1 MLTKKELI
9 DKINGI
15 EWEDIEI
22 KKAEYAVP
30 KNSWDTVSAFANTMG
45 GYLIFGISQIND
57 KFKITGVSNP
67 EKVHSDFITTLRSE
81 KFNIAL
87 SAKCDKKVFQEGTV
101 LIYYIPEM
109 PRQVKPIYYDDNI
122 RNTFI
127 RYGGTDQ
134 RAKDKEI
141 EKFLREASESSSD
154 SMVFEEATIEDLR
167 QDSINYFLNLYKNY
181 SQDKNNLSFNGE
193 ELLIRKGFLK
203 KSKDSSLKITAAAI
217 LLFGTDNALVNYF
230 PFYKIDY
237 FEIPGTNWGGIEERR
252 WEHRIR
258 SESNLFE
265 TYQMII
271 PRLRIRIPIP
281 FMLKKDSVTRDDN
294 PPSIIAIREAFINLL
309 SHADYFDRKGSSIK
323 VYDDRI
329 EFFNGGSLLFD
340 EKLVEEG
347 DISEPRNPLII
358 NAFRMVHLAEDA
370 GSGFYKIFSNWKEAG
385 FSKPL
390 ITSNRRENYFRI
402 NFLFQPISEK
412 ASKKHQFS
420 TKLAPSWHQVS
431 TKLALSWDQVQKILE
446 KCEKPKFLTEIM
458 ESMEWKDRTKFRK
471 KFIHPLLSEKLI
483 KMTIPDKPQS
493 PNQQYVTTEKG
504 LKLLKEMTE

>member
-22 KKAEYAVP
+22 KKAEHAVP
-30 KNSWDTVSAFANTMG
+30 RNCWDTVSAFANTMG
-45 GYLIFGISQIND
+45 GYLIFGVSQIGD
-57 KFKITGVSNP
+57 KFKITGVTNP

-109 PRQVKPIYYDDNI
+109 PRQVKPIYYDNNI

-127 RYGGTDQ
+127 RYGGTDK

-154 SMVFEEATIEDLR
+154 SMIFEEATIEDLR
-167 QDSINYFLNLYKNY
+167 KDSINYFLSLYKNY
-181 SQDKNNLSFNGE
+181 NQDKNNLSFNGE
-193 ELLIRKGFLK
+193 DLLIRKGFLK
-203 KSKDSSLKITAAAI
+203 KTTESSLKITAAAI
-217 LLFGTDNALVNYF
+217 LLFGTNSALINFF
-230 PFYKIDY
+230 PFFKIDY
-237 FEIPGTNWGGIEERR
+237 FEIPGTNWGGVEERR
-252 WEHRIR
+252 WDHRIR

-265 TYQMII
+265 TYQMIM
-271 PRLRIRIPIP
+271 PRFRTRVPIP
-281 FMLKKDSVTRDDN
+281 FLLKKDNITREDN
-294 PPSIIAIREAFINLL
+294 SPSIIAIREAFINLL

-340 EKLVEEG
+340 EKLVEDG

-385 FSKPL
+385 FTKPL
-390 ITSNRRENYFRI
+390 INSNRRENYFRI
-402 NFLFQPISEK
+402 SFPFQSIKGEGPSWQQ
-412 ASKKHQFS
+412 AG

-431 TKLALSWDQVQKILE
+431 PKIELSQHQVQRILE
-446 KCEKPKFLTEIM
+446 KSKTPKYLTEIM
-458 ESMEWKDRTKFRK
+458 ETMKWKDRTKFRK
-471 KFIHPLLSEKLI
+471 KFIHPLLAEKLI
-483 KMTIPDKPQS
+483 KMTIPDKLQS
-493 PNQQYVTTEKG
+493 PNQQYVITEEG
-504 LKLLKEMTE
+504 LKLLKEITE